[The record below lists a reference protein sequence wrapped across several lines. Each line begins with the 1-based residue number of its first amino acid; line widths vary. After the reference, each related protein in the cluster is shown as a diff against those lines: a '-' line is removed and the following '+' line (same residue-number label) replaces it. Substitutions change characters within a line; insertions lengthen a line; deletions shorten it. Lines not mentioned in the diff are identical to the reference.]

1 MQAEQINSSLL
12 EIVGLGQKTSF
23 ALLRSF
29 LDGGGFADRM
39 RIAFGSSIDVEAAS
53 AFIDDIVSGRESL
66 RISILEN
73 NELNGAYGAFDQS
86 TGTIF
91 LSKDFLLA
99 NSADPS
105 KISAVLLE
113 EFGHLLDSKFNLTDA
128 LGDEGAIFSRLV
140 TGTPVTEAAIAAL
153 RSENDHGTA
162 IIDGKAVAL
171 EFAAAYGTVTL
182 DGALADWSAANRLD
196 TAADGVAGYEVYG
209 QYTGNAFVFA
219 LRAPAGVTIGAN
231 TTFWLNTDQN
241 TSTGYQIWGFAGG
254 AEYNVNIGADGKLA
268 LYSGAAGQTLV
279 SAAIDYSLSADG
291 TTLEFAVP
299 SALLAGAPH
308 ALNTYIDVNDQ
319 VFLSQ

>member
-1 MQAEQINSSLL
+1 MQAEPINSSLL

-29 LDGGGFADRM
+29 LSGGGFADRM
-39 RIAFGSSIDVEAAS
+39 RIAFGSSIDAEAAA

-113 EFGHLLDSKFNLTDA
+113 EFGHLLDAKFNPTDA
-128 LGDEGAIFSRLV
+128 PGDEGAIFSQLV

-153 RSENDHGTA
+153 QVRKRSWDRHHRRQG
-162 IIDGKAVAL
+162 
-171 EFAAAYGTVTL
+171 
-182 DGALADWSAANRLD
+182 R
-196 TAADGVAGYEVYG
+196 
-209 QYTGNAFVFA
+209 
-219 LRAPAGVTIGAN
+219 
-231 TTFWLNTDQN
+231 
-241 TSTGYQIWGFAGG
+241 
-254 AEYNVNIGADGKLA
+254 
-268 LYSGAAGQTLV
+268 AAGIRRRLRHG
-279 SAAIDYSLSADG
+279 D
-291 TTLEFAVP
+291 P
-299 SALLAGAPH
+299 
-308 ALNTYIDVNDQ
+308 
-319 VFLSQ
+319 